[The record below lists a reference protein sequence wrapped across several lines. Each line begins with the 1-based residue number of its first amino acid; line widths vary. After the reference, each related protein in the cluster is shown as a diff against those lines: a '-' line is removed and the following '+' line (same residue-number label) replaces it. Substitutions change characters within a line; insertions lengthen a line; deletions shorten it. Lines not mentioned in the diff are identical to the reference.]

1 MEPKPI
7 VELHNHILG
16 ILLFNSYDYI
26 NDTVKPAYNGHPWEM
41 ARCLLY
47 IGWPIYTGQL
57 CRKYNAIEN
66 LGEVVR
72 WPQYTW
78 WPLYTKPSYTGLTV
92 FLAKAICCLSPKFND
107 KIFCL
112 SQTFLTSDNHLR
124 DAENIR
130 KVLCKSF
137 IQWFWELNCI
147 LISTKSTVL
156 IRSAKGYSFVAVEVC
171 WSESLEI

>member
-1 MEPKPI
+1 M
-7 VELHNHILG
+7 
-16 ILLFNSYDYI
+16 
-26 NDTVKPAYNGHPWEM
+26 YNGHPWEM

-78 WPLYTKPSYTGLTV
+78 WLLYTKPSYTGLNV
-92 FLAKAICCLSPKFND
+92 FLAKAICCLSLKFND
-107 KIFCL
+107 KIFCF